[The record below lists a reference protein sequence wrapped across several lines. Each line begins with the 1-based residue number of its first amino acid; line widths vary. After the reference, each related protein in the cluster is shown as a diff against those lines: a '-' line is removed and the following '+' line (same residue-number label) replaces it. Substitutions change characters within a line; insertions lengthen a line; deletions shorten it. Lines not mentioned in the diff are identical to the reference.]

1 MKKLLIIIPL
11 ILISCNKIKRN
22 NVTFINPTDTDLRI
36 EGETI
41 KGFTVYSQT
50 SEMVLGYDGVISYN
64 VHSKAYLTNYS
75 ESVTVNGSDINVI
88 LHK

>member
-1 MKKLLIIIPL
+1 MKKMLIIPL
-11 ILISCNKIKRN
+11 LFISCGKLKQRQI
-22 NVTFINPTDTDLRI
+22 TFNNPTDTDLRI
-36 EGETI
+36 ESETL